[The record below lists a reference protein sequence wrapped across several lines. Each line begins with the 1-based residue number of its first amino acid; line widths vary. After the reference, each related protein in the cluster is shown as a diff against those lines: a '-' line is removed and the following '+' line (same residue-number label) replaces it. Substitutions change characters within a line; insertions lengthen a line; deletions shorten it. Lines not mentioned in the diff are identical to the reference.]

1 MKLKKWDIEK
11 IYIENSYFMIKKNPS
26 KHIFI
31 IFLVFYI
38 IIAITFYIV
47 RGIMKKYLINEYY
60 FWIGWSFYWI
70 SIFSYSI
77 TLLYCFLS
85 KEFLEINK
93 NTLLI
98 KKNFIFLCY
107 YTKQIKLEDIVEVR
121 YKNDENIYFS
131 IITRNLFFKGLC
143 NIILQ
148 IKTEDKEDEEIYFGI
163 DISKKYYIDLFNFL
177 KKLKKESKIQNIN

>member
-11 IYIENSYFMIKKNPS
+11 KYIENSYFMIKKNPS
-26 KHIFI
+26 KYIFI
-31 IFLVFYI
+31 VFLVFYI

-60 FWIGWSFYWI
+60 FWIGWGFYWI

-98 KKNFIFLCY
+98 KRI
-107 YTKQIKLEDIVEVR
+107 
-121 YKNDENIYFS
+121 
-131 IITRNLFFKGLC
+131 LFFYV
-143 NIILQ
+143 IIQ
-148 IKTEDKEDEEIYFGI
+148 
-163 DISKKYYIDLFNFL
+163 SK
-177 KKLKKESKIQNIN
+177 